1 VILVDTSIWV
11 NHFRRSDDGLA
22 GLLQQAEVLCHPF
35 VIGELSC
42 GYLKNRREIL
52 RLLADLPSAA
62 IADHQE
68 VLQFVEMRKLMGQG
82 IGWIDAHLLAS
93 TVISNCTL
101 WTVDKKLRASAE
113 AVGVAY

>member
-11 NHFRRSDDGLA
+11 NHFRRSDETLA

-42 GYLKNRREIL
+42 GNLKNRREIL
-52 RLLADLPSAA
+52 RLLADLPAA
-62 IADHQE
+62 VIADHQE
-68 VLQFVEMRKLMGQG
+68 VLQFVEMRKLIGKG

-93 TVISNCTL
+93 TVISDCTL
-101 WTVDKKLRASAE
+101 WTADKKLRASAE